1 MLARSVSSHSL
12 SVVAKSDSIYG
23 RISGSGSEDVDRVFS
38 GIKRSGKYSRL
49 TGRKDWT
56 RGARISAEKVFRKA
70 SAAER
75 SLEVVEILV
84 VVGTTFRGANKIG
97 MTRGRA
103 HETSVAAVCKAATVG
118 LDWRRTSAESASRA
132 RIEVAARTSFP
143 SARYP
148 SSIATT
154 ASSMAIQ
161 GSMRLCFD
169 AAGRAMCILDQAF
182 VANA

>member
-1 MLARSVSSHSL
+1 MSSHSL
-12 SVVAKSDSIYG
+12 SVVVKSDNMYG
-23 RISGSGSEDVDRVFS
+23 RISGSGSEDVDGVS
-38 GIKRSGKYSRL
+38 IGIKRLDKYSRL

-56 RGARISAEKVFRKA
+56 RGARISAEKAFRKA

-75 SLEVVEILV
+75 SSEVVEILV
-84 VVGTTFRGANKIG
+84 VVATTFRGANKIG

-118 LDWRRTSAESASRA
+118 LDWRKTSAESASRA

-143 SARYP
+143 SRRYP

-169 AAGRAMCILDQAF
+169 ATGRAMCILDQAF
-182 VANA
+182 VANVRRQVD